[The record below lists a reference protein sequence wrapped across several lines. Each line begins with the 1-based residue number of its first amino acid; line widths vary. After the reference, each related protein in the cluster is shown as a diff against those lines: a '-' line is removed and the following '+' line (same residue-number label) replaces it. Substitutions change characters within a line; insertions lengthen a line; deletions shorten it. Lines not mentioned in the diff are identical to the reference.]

1 MIKSTKVDKYNHD
14 FRNIKKN
21 ANVNK
26 QTIE

>member
-1 MIKSTKVDKYNHD
+1 MIKSTKLDSQVND
-14 FRNIKKN
+14 FRHLKKH